1 MGEGLSAIPDQSE
14 PNRKVA
20 VAGNACKSKQK
31 PLDGG
36 GESALVIDEQKVPV
50 QIGAIASP

>member
-50 QIGAIASP
+50 QIGAIAIP